1 MGDSR
6 TASTR
11 STFEFLMNPY
21 IVIFARAY
29 SSRIPLYEEG
39 VGSIARVP
47 LVERDPMNE
56 GEGVI

>member
-1 MGDSR
+1 
-6 TASTR
+6 
-11 STFEFLMNPY
+11 MNPY